1 MQNWVQGSSSGRRL
15 PDVLKGDRSC
25 FVRGL
30 TLAQKI
36 FPAGERFLSILR
48 LNHA

>member
-1 MQNWVQGSSSGRRL
+1 MRNWVQGSSGGGRL
-15 PDVLKGDRSC
+15 PEVCKGDRSC

-36 FPAGERFLSILR
+36 FPTGERFLSILR